1 MKNYKVTLIPGDGI
15 GPEVVKAAVKVLDS
29 VTRKLGT
36 FQIEYEEVL
45 AGGAAIDVY
54 GMPLPEET
62 LNKAKASDAV
72 LLGAVGGYKWDKL
85 PGELRPEKA
94 LLGLRKELGL
104 FANLRPAILYKELS
118 SACPLKDCEQ
128 MDILIVRELT
138 GGMYFGKRGRFVD
151 EALGD
156 SAYDTECYSV
166 MEIERIIREAFRYAM
181 GRRKKLT
188 LVDKA
193 NVLESSRLWRE
204 VLESIKPEY
213 PEVEVDYLYIDNATM
228 QLIARP
234 SSFDVIVT
242 SNMFGDILSDE
253 AGQITGSIGM
263 LPSASLGIPGTPG
276 MYEPVHGSAPD
287 IAGQDKANP
296 LATILSVAMMLK
308 WSFGEEEASQ
318 MIESAVTKVLQ
329 DSYKTC
335 DIAYSESD
343 KIVGTAEM
351 ADLVI
356 ARL

>member
-54 GMPLPEET
+54 GKPLPEET

-151 EALGD
+151 ETLGD

-318 MIESAVTKVLQ
+318 MIENAVTKVLQ

>member
-54 GMPLPEET
+54 GKPLPEET
-62 LNKAKASDAV
+62 LNKAKTSDAV

-318 MIESAVTKVLQ
+318 MIENAVTKVLQ

-335 DIAYSESD
+335 DIAYSEND

>member
-15 GPEVVKAAVKVLDS
+15 GPEVVKAAIKVLDS

-36 FQIEYEEVL
+36 FQVEYEEVL

-54 GMPLPEET
+54 GKPLPEET

-151 EALGD
+151 EVLGD
-156 SAYDTECYSV
+156 SAYDTECYSM

-318 MIESAVTKVLQ
+318 MIENAVTKVLQ